1 MSRFWILEP
10 LHGNTIHSV
19 DAGVAAAAH
28 RTSHSPCRGVHST
41 HAGLSGIEQDSEGA
55 HESDGAAAATSA
67 APSSE
72 APLAADGSEIVFETQ
87 EERENFFAPIG
98 DLRGLRGRPDDF
110 DDDFFPVEL
119 TSEPQHLL
127 GDRRVTRAEKA
138 AAKLATKGVDRKL
151 KYHHIPVPA
160 EVTVQALGSRLFFS
174 GPLGANAI
182 DLKTIDSVGGGA
194 YKLERAEDGKV
205 QEIVLAGP
213 DKAVL
218 GTARTL
224 LHNKLNGV
232 VKGYLVYLQLS
243 GVGFRVS
250 KEVKDVTY
258 EVPS

>member
-1 MSRFWILEP
+1 MEQFGSKEKSE
-10 LHGNTIHSV
+10 GVSDQEGAV
-19 DAGVAAAAH
+19 DAEAAAA
-28 RTSHSPCRGVHST
+28 
-41 HAGLSGIEQDSEGA
+41 A
-55 HESDGAAAATSA
+55 
-67 APSSE
+67 SSSLE
-72 APLAADGSEIVFETQ
+72 APLGADGSEIAMTED
-87 EERENFFAPIG
+87 EREHFFTPIG
-98 DLRGLRGRPDDF
+98 DIRGLRGRSDDF

-119 TSEPQHLL
+119 TREPQNLL
-127 GDRRVTRAEKA
+127 GDRRVTRAEKL

-151 KYHHIPVPA
+151 KYHSIPIPS
-160 EVTVQALGSRLFFS
+160 EVTVQALGPRLFFS

-182 DLKTIDSVGGGA
+182 DLKTIDKVGGSA
-194 YKLERAEDGKV
+194 FKLERAEDGRI

-213 DKAVL
+213 NKAVL

-224 LHNKLNGV
+224 LHNKINGV